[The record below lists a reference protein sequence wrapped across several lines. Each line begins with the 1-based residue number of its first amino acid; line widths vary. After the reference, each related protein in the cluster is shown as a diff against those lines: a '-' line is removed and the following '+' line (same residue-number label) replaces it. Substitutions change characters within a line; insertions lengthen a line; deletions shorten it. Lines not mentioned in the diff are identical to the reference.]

1 MELSKQDFAGSHAGG
16 MHGAPR
22 LCVFG
27 GAPAL
32 VGAAAPA
39 VGDTFIFNA
48 TLRENVALA
57 DSSATQARV
66 ERACQMTAL
75 GEIVARLPQGLDT
88 PIAPGTLSDGER
100 QRMGLARVLLHDA
113 PFMILDEPTGNLD
126 ALNEAAVLH
135 ALEANRQGKAV
146 FIVSHRPSAAA
157 IADVTYV
164 LNGNV
169 SDS

>member
-1 MELSKQDFAGSHAGG
+1 M
-16 MHGAPR
+16 
-22 LCVFG
+22 
-27 GAPAL
+27 
-32 VGAAAPA
+32 
-39 VGDTFIFNA
+39 GDTFIFNA

-57 DSSATQARV
+57 DSSATQEQV
-66 ERACQMTAL
+66 KQACEMAAL
-75 GEIVARLPQGLDT
+75 GELVARLPQGLDT

-100 QRMGLARVLLHDA
+100 QRVGLARVFLHDT
-113 PFMILDEPTGNLD
+113 PFMILDEPTSNLD

-146 FIVSHRPSAAA
+146 LIVSHRPSAAA
-157 IADVTYV
+157 VADVTYV

>member
-1 MELSKQDFAGSHAGG
+1 

-39 VGDTFIFNA
+39 VGDTFIFNV
-48 TLRENVALA
+48 TLRDNVALA
-57 DSSATQARV
+57 ASSATQAQI
-66 ERACQMTAL
+66 ERACQMAAL
-75 GEIVARLPQGLDT
+75 SELVTRLPQGLDT

-100 QRMGLARVLLHDA
+100 QRVGLARVFLHDA

-135 ALEANRQGKAV
+135 ALQTHRQGKAV
-146 FIVSHRPSAAA
+146 LVVSHRPSAAA
-157 IADVTYV
+157 VSDVTYV